1 MQTKRRD
8 PIRQV
13 KLTFDKKHK
22 NLEDVRGEISTCVVV
37 DNTLFLAYDESS
49 AIERLLE
56 TDDGY
61 GKHKC
66 YELADFFELP
76 DGSEGEMDI
85 EGLAWEEPFLWF
97 TGSMSLKR
105 NTPDS
110 DDDHATGSEKL
121 QTIGVDKNRFSL
133 GRIPCKF
140 NAKTGKW
147 TPKKKVAI
155 SGTTHRAMLLEGG
168 SDSTVLTELLS
179 TDPHLSRFM
188 DIPCK
193 DNGFDIEGLAVNR
206 DRIFIGLRGP
216 VIGGW
221 AIILEFGVHE
231 HGDFLHLNGR
241 GHRDKP
247 YRKHF
252 LNLAGMGIREIN
264 VDDATG
270 DLLLLAGPT
279 MDLDGTISAWCVRG
293 GLPEEE
299 VSTIHAPT
307 RLYDVTYG
315 GQHAYG
321 KDKAEGM
328 SILED
333 GTHMIV
339 YDSPLP
345 DRLVGK
351 NGVLADVYHP
361 D

>member
-1 MQTKRRD
+1 MKMKRRD

-13 KLTFDKKHK
+13 KLEFDKKAK
-22 NLEDVRGEISTCVVV
+22 NLEDVRGEISTSVLSHR
-37 DNTLFLAYDESS
+37 TLFLAYDESS

-56 TDDGY
+56 KDGNFT
-61 GKHKC
+61 KHKT

-76 DGSEGEMDI
+76 EGSDGEMDI
-85 EGLAWEEPFLWF
+85 EGLAWEEPYLWF

-105 NTPDS
+105 NTPS
-110 DDDHATGSEKL
+110 EDDDDVDGAAALCE
-121 QTIGVDKNRFSL
+121 IGLDRNRFSL

-140 NAKTGKW
+140 NKKKGKW
-147 TPKKKVAI
+147 TPKKKVS
-155 SGTTHRAMLLEGG
+155 SGGEEYTARLLEGG

-193 DNGFDIEGLAVNR
+193 DNGFDIEGLAVSAG
-206 DRIFIGLRGP
+206 RIFIGLRGP

-221 AIILEFGVHE
+221 AVVLEFGVHE
-231 HGDFLHLNGR
+231 HGEFLHLNGR
-241 GHRDKP
+241 GHHDKP

-252 LNLAGMGIREIN
+252 VKMAGMGIREIN
-264 VDDATG
+264 IDDATG
-270 DLLLLAGPT
+270 DVLILAGPT
-279 MDLDGTISAWCVRG
+279 MDLDGTISTWCVRG
-293 GLPEEE
+293 GFPEKE
-299 VSTIHAPT
+299 VSVCHDAE

-328 SILED
+328 AILED
-333 GTHMIV
+333 GTHLVV

-351 NGVLADVYHP
+351 HAVLADVFHP
-361 D
+361 

>member
-1 MQTKRRD
+1 MKTKRRD

-13 KLTFDKKHK
+13 KLEFDKKSK
-22 NLEDVRGEISTCVVV
+22 NLEDVRGEISTSVLS
-37 DNTLFLAYDESS
+37 DRTLFLAYDESS

-56 TDDGY
+56 QEGGY
-61 GKHKC
+61 GKHKT
-66 YELADFFELP
+66 YELADFFDLP

-85 EGLAWEEPFLWF
+85 EGLAWEEPYLWF

-105 NTPDS
+105 NTPS
-110 DDDHATGSEKL
+110 EDDDDAVGAAALCE
-121 QTIGVDKNRFSL
+121 IGLDRNRFSL
-133 GRIPCKF
+133 GRIPCKYS
-140 NAKTGKW
+140 KKKGKW
-147 TPKKKVAI
+147 TPKKKVTVD
-155 SGTTHRAMLLEGG
+155 GKEYRAMLLEGG

-193 DNGFDIEGLAVNR
+193 DNGFDIEGLAVYEG
-206 DRIFIGLRGP
+206 RIFIGLRGP

-221 AIILEFGVHE
+221 AIVLEFGVHE
-231 HGDFLHLNGR
+231 HGEFLHLDGR

-252 LNLAGMGIREIN
+252 VKMAGMGIREIN
-264 VDDATG
+264 IENSTG
-270 DLLLLAGPT
+270 DVLILAGPT
-279 MDLDGTISAWCVRG
+279 MDLDGTISAWCIRG
-293 GLPEEE
+293 GFPEQE
-299 VSTIHAPT
+299 VSVCHDAE

-315 GQHAYG
+315 GQHEYG

-328 SILED
+328 AILED
-333 GTHMIV
+333 GTHLVV

-351 NGVLADVYHP
+351 NAVLADVFHP
-361 D
+361 